1 VNTPDS
7 PNRRILVVDDNR
19 TIHQDFRKILC
30 PPSMN
35 DSLDE
40 MEADIF
46 GQSEDETV
54 ARLPGF
60 ELSSAF
66 QGEEAV
72 HLVRSARQQGTPYAV
87 AFVDIR
93 MPPGIDGVETTS
105 RLWREDPDIQVVICS
120 AYADYSWEEMMQK
133 LGLSQRLLILRK
145 PFDGIEVR
153 QLAYALT
160 EKWEL
165 LRRSQLH
172 LEELARAVEERSRQL
187 TLANAR
193 LIQSQRL
200 EALGRLSA
208 GLAHEINNPLSFI
221 LANLGYLRSTLEAAE
236 PSHLSDKDL
245 QELREVCAESLEG
258 AERIR
263 RIIQSIRLFSRLDEA
278 PRTRVNV
285 HEVLEHALDEVRP
298 LLRPEAQLVRDFQ
311 SVPPVYASEHGLQQ
325 VFFGL
330 LANAAQALKEGP
342 NPPRLRVATTL
353 QEDGRV
359 AVEIQDNGKGI
370 APEHLSRVFEP
381 FFTTKRLGTTTGLGL
396 SVCYGLIIGLGGDIT
411 ADSALGQGATF
422 RVLLPQA
429 PAERLTPAPVR
440 GS

>member
-1 VNTPDS
+1 VSTS
-7 PNRRILVVDDNR
+7 AAPNRRILVVDDNR

-30 PPSMN
+30 PPTAN

-40 MEADIF
+40 MEADLF
-46 GQSEDETV
+46 GTHDASTQ
-54 ARLPGF
+54 LPGF
-60 ELSSAF
+60 DVESAY
-66 QGEEAV
+66 QGEEA
-72 HLVRSARQQGTPYAV
+72 LQMARTACQQGKPYAL
-87 AFVDIR
+87 AFIDIR

-105 RLWREDPDIQVVICS
+105 RLWQEDPDIQVVICS
-120 AYADYSWEEMMQK
+120 AYADYSWEEMMLK

-153 QLAYALT
+153 QLAFALT

-165 LRRSQLH
+165 LRSNRLH
-172 LEELARAVEERSRQL
+172 LEGLARAVEERTRQL
-187 TLANAR
+187 TATNAR
-193 LIQSQRL
+193 LVQSQRL

-221 LANLGYLRSTLEAAE
+221 LANLSYLRTQLETDA
-236 PSHLSDKDL
+236 SRLSPHDI
-245 QELREVCAESLEG
+245 QELREVCAESFEG

-263 RIIQSIRLFSRLDEA
+263 RVIQNIKLFSRLDGT
-278 PRTRVNV
+278 PRTRVDV
-285 HEVLEHALDEVRP
+285 HEVLEQALGEARQ
-298 LLRPEAQLVRDFQ
+298 LLAPEAQLVRDFH
-311 SVPPVYASEHGLQQ
+311 SIPPVFASENGLQQ

-330 LANAAQALKEGP
+330 LANAAQALKECP
-342 NPPRLRVATTL
+342 ATPPTLRIATSL

-381 FFTTKRLGTTTGLGL
+381 FFTTKRLSTTTGLGL
-396 SVCYGLIIGLGGDIT
+396 SVCYGIILGLGGDIT
-411 ADSALGQGATF
+411 VDSALGQGAIF

-429 PAERLTPAPVR
+429 PVDHLMPIPMAVTD
-440 GS
+440 

>member
-1 VNTPDS
+1 MSTSAS

-30 PPSMN
+30 PDRSR
-35 DSLDE
+35 DSTLDM
-40 MEADIF
+40 MEASLF
-46 GQSEDETV
+46 GQSEQPEQ
-54 ARLPGF
+54 ALNF
-60 ELSSAF
+60 EVDSAF
-66 QGEEAV
+66 QGEEA
-72 HLVRSARQQGTPYAV
+72 LLMARAARQQGKPYAL
-87 AFVDIR
+87 AFIDIR

-105 RLWREDPDIQVVICS
+105 RIWKDDPDIQVVICS
-120 AYADYSWEEMMQK
+120 AYADYSWEEMMLR

-153 QLAYALT
+153 QLAFALT

-165 LRRSQLH
+165 LRTNRLH
-172 LEELARAVEERSRQL
+172 LEDLTRAVEERTHQL

-193 LIQSQRL
+193 LVQSQRL

-221 LANLGYLRSTLEAAE
+221 LANLGYLRTQLEASSLT
-236 PSHLSDKDL
+236 PNDM
-245 QELREVCAESLEG
+245 QELREVCAESYEG

-263 RIIQSIRLFSRLDEA
+263 RIIQNIKLFSRLDEA

-285 HEVLEHALDEVRP
+285 HEVLEHALGEVRS
-298 LLRPEAQLVRDFQ
+298 LLASDVQLVRDFKN
-311 SVPPVYASEHGLQQ
+311 VPPVFASENGLQQ

-330 LANAAQALKEGP
+330 LANAAQALKEASSAP
-342 NPPRLRVATTL
+342 SLRVATGL

-359 AVEIQDNGKGI
+359 VIEVQDNGKGI
-370 APEHLSRVFEP
+370 APEHLGRVFEP
-381 FFTTKRLGTTTGLGL
+381 FFTTKRMGSSTGLGL
-396 SVCYGLIIGLGGDIT
+396 SVCYGIVLGLGGDIT
-411 ADSALGQGATF
+411 VDSAPGKGATF

-429 PAERLTPAPVR
+429 AVEHPHTTP
-440 GS
+440 G